1 MHRDAIDIRHRH
13 FRLSSILRPMPV
25 LKPIWLVP
33 AVGIEQLSDELLLI
47 RLLAVVHALVER
59 GHRAQFL
66 V

>member
-1 MHRDAIDIRHRH
+1 
-13 FRLSSILRPMPV
+13 MPV